1 MQGCIKSYLTGG
13 DRQKRFI
20 GRLHTC
26 ISRAEEGSASVHV
39 MEGTLHILTYDERK
53 GLAAA
58 CLPLGIVRKFGK
70 HDFLALTEILED
82 EKLATQLYAD
92 MNSMLHAHK
101 DIGRRDTPW
110 TIELPAFLRTDAH
123 PLGGLSLADSIV
135 HRRPYD

>member
-58 CLPLGIVRKFGK
+58 CLPLGI
-70 HDFLALTEILED
+70 D